1 MAWRRIVA
9 VAVLASVAVLALQ
22 TREATDRHGAT
33 EDERRGPEI
42 TAQARARAAMS
53 QLTGRVAAAWIDR
66 RSSSGLFRDPITGG
80 TGHGYG
86 PAMLAEVL
94 IREGA
99 REHDRR
105 MLLAGLRALSEN
117 AVRAAGDSVA
127 GNPLELLGMASAYS
141 WGRRHLAGRPVWE
154 RWSEAPS
161 AYLRSWEGADVGL
174 AAQRCFTSP
183 SCWNNYKIVDAAAV
197 LLLLDTG
204 LEPAS
209 PAARLADAD
218 AARERALTV
227 LRRDVPRALG
237 RRGLAEGPGGSF
249 THLGLLAD
257 HPTYPLAYHAMS
269 VAALAR
275 ALDVLGDRAPAPARD
290 AFRRAMLAE
299 ASFMAPDGDV
309 AYLGRAQGESWAL
322 GATAYAG
329 EYCAATFART
339 YPATA
344 GMCATLAI
352 RAVGRL
358 HRLHGFRDGVLAIV
372 PRFGS
377 TPLTGA
383 GLERYARVMSFNG
396 LTGVFL
402 TWAGDQARRGDAAE
416 PKPLPLDAGGVFV
429 DPDQA
434 RMAVVRHGRVWFAVH
449 GVGPKV
455 DDLRYDFGV
464 IALKYRRDGRWVDVV
479 PQRPLAE
486 GIGAFDGGGPALAT
500 PTGLV
505 FPHGRRIAA
514 DAQTGE
520 VVVRGGYRIAPGL
533 WAARGAFRFRPTP
546 RGVTLSAPAP
556 AGSTLRI
563 QDFLPAGWTEAA
575 EDARVLRTPIALSRI
590 SERPLGLLLGLTFPS
605 ANSTDLRGFRREVVV
620 PSGGRIRWSLAARRL
635 PGG

>member
-1 MAWRRIVA
+1 MPEPAPQASDPCRVPRRCPRRRGYPRPRMAWRRIVA
-9 VAVLASVAVLALQ
+9 VAVLAIVAVLALQ

-80 TGHGYG
+80 TDHGYG

-94 IREGA
+94 I

-237 RRGLAEGPGGSF
+237 RRGRAGGPGGSF
-249 THLGLLAD
+249 TPPGPLAD
-257 HPTYPLAYHAMS
+257 HPTYPLASHPLS

-329 EYCAATFART
+329 QACAATFARAF
-339 YPATA
+339 PRTA
-344 GMCATLAI
+344 AMCATLSE
-352 RAVGRL
+352 RAVARL
-358 HRLHGFRDGVLAIV
+358 RRLHGFRDGVLAIV

-377 TPLTGA
+377 TPLTGD
-383 GLERYARVMSFNG
+383 GLEHYARVMTFNG

-402 TWAGDQARRGDAAE
+402 AWAQAQARRAHAVE
-416 PKPLPLDAGGVFV
+416 PAPLPLDRG
-429 DPDQA
+429 
-434 RMAVVRHGRVWFAVH
+434 
-449 GVGPKV
+449 
-455 DDLRYDFGV
+455 
-464 IALKYRRDGRWVDVV
+464 
-479 PQRPLAE
+479 
-486 GIGAFDGGGPALAT
+486 GAF
-500 PTGLV
+500 V
-505 FPHGRRIAA
+505 
-514 DAQTGE
+514 
-520 VVVRGGYRIAPGL
+520 
-533 WAARGAFRFRPTP
+533 
-546 RGVTLSAPAP
+546 
-556 AGSTLRI
+556 
-563 QDFLPAGWTEAA
+563 
-575 EDARVLRTPIALSRI
+575 
-590 SERPLGLLLGLTFPS
+590 
-605 ANSTDLRGFRREVVV
+605 
-620 PSGGRIRWSLAARRL
+620 
-635 PGG
+635 